1 MRTFIIPSLFFPKIN
16 KHLIKIPITHKF
28 FQLCL
33 ISVSIAAII
42 LTSSIPAAGAEQYYV
57 GQRMEITMRSGP
69 GVSYKVIAMLPSGNG
84 VTMLEYGKDW
94 SRIQTLDG
102 KDGWVLSRYMT
113 KEKPV
118 TLMINDLQEKNRQ
131 LSTTLEKIKAENIA
145 LLDIKE
151 KLVGKEKE
159 YNALK
164 LRSSDFLEIEQKYN
178 DTVKQLEAQ
187 KVLIERCNSQ
197 SHKEILYSFSIGA
210 GVLIIGIILGISAKK
225 RQKSSFL

>member
-1 MRTFIIPSLFFPKIN
+1 MRTFIKPSLSLPKIN
-16 KHLIKIPITHKF
+16 KHLIKLPVPHKF
-28 FQLCL
+28 SQLLL

-42 LTSSIPAAGAEQYYV
+42 LTYSIPAASAEQYYV
-57 GQRMEITMRSGP
+57 SQRMEITMRSGP

-113 KEKPV
+113 KEMPV
-118 TLMINDLQEKNRQ
+118 TLMVNELQEKNRQ
-131 LSTTLEKIKAENIA
+131 LSTTLEKIKAENVA

-178 DTVKQLEAQ
+178 DTVKQLEEQ